1 MTMRVLIIGGSH
13 GGIATASH
21 LKKINP
27 SVEVIIIEQSS
38 VLGYIGSS
46 LNLYLEK
53 YVEHLEDCRTTSP
66 SELLTMGINVMI
78 NTKVTK
84 IMPEKKQIKISM
96 KNEELMIT
104 DVLTYDY
111 LVLAMGSSQYQT
123 SFSQEAEA
131 KITNYKSL
139 PQAKSAA
146 ETLEI
151 CQKVVI
157 IGAGLIGLEL
167 AESLSLLDKQ
177 VIIIDR
183 MNRSLFRYFDDEV
196 TSILLKDLPKNV
208 ELHLNSNVQKIV
220 VDQNKHFK
228 EVLINREKTITGDAL
243 IYAIN
248 PRPNIELVADLID
261 VNHDGTLKTNEYMQ
275 TSDPSIYAVGD
286 LVSVFFS
293 QTNVPSY
300 IPLVTNAYRTGIIA
314 ATNILLD
321 VKIPFPTVQ
330 RTVVSQLFGHY
341 LGSTGINES
350 EAPYFGFDVQSVAK
364 TYNKASFI
372 QEDLGFELT
381 LKFIFDRTT
390 KVLLGA
396 QLLTNREAKLELIN
410 TLSALVTK
418 HTTLDQILTMD
429 FYFNPKFSNPLHF
442 FNDLALEGIL
452 KQNK

>member
-66 SELLTMGINVMI
+66 GELLTMGINVMI

-84 IMPEKKQIKISM
+84 IMPEQKQIKISM

-104 DVLTYDY
+104 DILTYDY

-146 ETLEI
+146 KTLET
-151 CQKVVI
+151 CQQVVI

-167 AESLSLLDKQ
+167 AESLSRLDKQ

-208 ELHLNSNVQKIV
+208 ALHLNSNVQKIV

-228 EVLINREKTITGDAL
+228 EVVINREQTITGDAL

-350 EAPYFGFDVQSVAK
+350 EAPYFGFDVQSVTK
-364 TYNKASFI
+364 TYHQSSFI
-372 QEDLGFELT
+372 QEDLSFELT
-381 LKFIFDRTT
+381 LKFIFERKTM
-390 KVLLGA
+390 VLLGA

-452 KQNK
+452 KQNN

>member
-1 MTMRVLIIGGSH
+1 MTVRVLIIGGSH

-38 VLGYIGSS
+38 VVGYIGSS

-78 NTKVTK
+78 NTRVTK
-84 IMPEKKQIKISM
+84 VVPDKKQIEIVM
-96 KNEELMIT
+96 KDEAVVIK
-104 DVLTYDY
+104 DVLRYDY

-123 SFSQEAEA
+123 SFSEEAQS
-131 KITNYKSL
+131 KITSYKSL
-139 PQAKSAA
+139 PQAKAAA
-146 ETLEI
+146 ETLEN

-157 IGAGLIGLEL
+157 IGAGLIGFEL
-167 AESLSLLDKQ
+167 AESLSRLKKQ
-177 VIIIDR
+177 VILLDR
-183 MNRSLFRYFDDEV
+183 MNRSLFRYFDDEI
-196 TSILLKDLPKNV
+196 TSILLKELPENV
-208 ELHLNSNVQKIV
+208 QLYLNSNVQKIEVDANRKFKQV
-220 VDQNKHFK
+220 V
-228 EVLINREKTITGDAL
+228 INRDTVITGDAL

-248 PRPNIELVADLID
+248 PRPNIELIADLID
-261 VNHDGTLKTNEYMQ
+261 LNHDGTVKTNEFMQ
-275 TSDPSIYAVGD
+275 TSDPAIYAVGD
-286 LVSVFFS
+286 LVSVCFS
-293 QTNVPSY
+293 QTNTSSY

-330 RTVVSQLFGHY
+330 RTVVSQLFSHY

-350 EAPYFGFDVQSVAK
+350 EAPYFGFDVLSVSK
-364 TYNKASFI
+364 TYRQSSLI
-372 QEDLGFELT
+372 QSDPDFEIT
-381 LKFIFDRTT
+381 LKFVFERNT
-390 KVLLGA
+390 KELLGA
-396 QLLTNREAKLELIN
+396 QLLANRESTLELIN

-452 KQNK
+452 KLNK

>member
-1 MTMRVLIIGGSH
+1 
-13 GGIATASH
+13 
-21 LKKINP
+21 
-27 SVEVIIIEQSS
+27 
-38 VLGYIGSS
+38 
-46 LNLYLEK
+46 
-53 YVEHLEDCRTTSP
+53 
-66 SELLTMGINVMI
+66 
-78 NTKVTK
+78 
-84 IMPEKKQIKISM
+84 
-96 KNEELMIT
+96 MIT

-167 AESLSLLDKQ
+167 AESLSRLDKQ